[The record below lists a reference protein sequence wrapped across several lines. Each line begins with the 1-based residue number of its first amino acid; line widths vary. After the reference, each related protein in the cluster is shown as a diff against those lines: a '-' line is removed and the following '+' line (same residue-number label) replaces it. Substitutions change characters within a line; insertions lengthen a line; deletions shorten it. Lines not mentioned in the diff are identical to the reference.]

1 MGSNTMATIVNPV
14 HVQKFLKGA
23 KYPCSKE
30 DLMKTAEAEGAG
42 KDVVETIRS
51 IPMERFNSP
60 NDVSE
65 GIGKIKRDSDI
76 GEGEAA
82 DIA

>member
-1 MGSNTMATIVNPV
+1 MATIVNPV

-23 KYPCSKE
+23 DYPCSKE
-30 DLMKTAEAEGAG
+30 ELMKTAESEGADI
-42 KDVVETIRS
+42 DVMETLKS
-51 IPMERFNSP
+51 IPMERFNSA

-65 GIGKIKRDSDI
+65 GIGMIQRDSDI
-76 GEGEAA
+76 GEDEAA